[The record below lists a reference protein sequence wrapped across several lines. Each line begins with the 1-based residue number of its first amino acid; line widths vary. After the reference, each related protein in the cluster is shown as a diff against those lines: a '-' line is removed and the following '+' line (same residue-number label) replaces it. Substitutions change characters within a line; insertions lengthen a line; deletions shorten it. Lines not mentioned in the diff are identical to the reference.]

1 MGLHHHRKKA
11 VPASGRRFEN
21 AAEGG
26 YTFVI
31 APPTLISAALRFIF
45 RRVSLKSC
53 LFCNYR
59 ETTLPICRSVWSGF
73 AFFGHSPLQDDEWVW
88 SGFAFFDS
96 STLQD
101 DEWVWSGF
109 ALFDGSPPQDRERVW
124 SGFALFGNSPLQ
136 DDEWVWSGFVF
147 FGHSPLQHKEPAFG
161 RRFENAAEGGYTFV
175 IAPPTADPA
184 ALRFPTAPMVFPASL
199 R

>member
-73 AFFGHSPLQDDEWVW
+73 A
-88 SGFAFFDS
+88 
-96 STLQD
+96 
-101 DEWVWSGF
+101 
-109 ALFDGSPPQDRERVW
+109 
-124 SGFALFGNSPLQ
+124 LFGNSPLQ
-136 DDEWVWSGFVF
+136 DDEWVWSVFAF
-147 FGHSPLQHKEPAFG
+147 FGTPLYRIESRSRG
-161 RRFENAAEGGYTFV
+161 V
-175 IAPPTADPA
+175 
-184 ALRFPTAPMVFPASL
+184 LRFLIVPLYRMTKGCRVVLPFSTIPLHRIAKGCGVVLSVLAIPLHRITKGYGGVL
-199 R
+199 RFFELSPKW